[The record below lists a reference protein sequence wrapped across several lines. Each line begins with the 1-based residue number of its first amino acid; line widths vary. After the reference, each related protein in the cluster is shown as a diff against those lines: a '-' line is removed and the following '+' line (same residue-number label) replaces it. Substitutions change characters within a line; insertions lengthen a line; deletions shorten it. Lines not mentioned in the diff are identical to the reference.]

1 MDEDKTLET
10 TSGDDWDGMD
20 FSDLEDVDAGEEE
33 GETTEQ
39 SAEQTLGTHAET
51 DGGSKDADGGEVNQQ
66 TQPKAED
73 GDGDTAEHTEQGEGD
88 QTFTLKYMDE
98 VKTVTKD
105 EAVVLA
111 QKGMDYDRVKQ
122 KQTDAQTALDSAN
135 NKLAYFEQLASS
147 QNMTLD
153 QLIDDVMATQ
163 LSVREGIDK
172 TVALGRVQVDRE
184 RKALEAEKSRLS
196 QADTDKAEAQKRQQ
210 KDIDEFSKE
219 YPDVFAKLATDKD
232 AIPKQ
237 VWDDVSRG
245 MTLVSAYSKHEKAA
259 LKAENERLKAEAEKL
274 KQKQINKSRS
284 TGSQATKGEDS
295 GRDFA
300 DMWWDEN

>member
-1 MDEDKTLET
+1 M
-10 TSGDDWDGMD
+10 
-20 FSDLEDVDAGEEE
+20 
-33 GETTEQ
+33 
-39 SAEQTLGTHAET
+39 
-51 DGGSKDADGGEVNQQ
+51 
-66 TQPKAED
+66 
-73 GDGDTAEHTEQGEGD
+73 
-88 QTFTLKYMDE
+88 
-98 VKTVTKD
+98 
-105 EAVVLA
+105 LA

-135 NKLAYFEQLASS
+135 SKLAYFEQLASS

-163 LSVREGIDK
+163 LSAREGIDK

-184 RKALEAEKSRLS
+184 RKALEAEKARLS
-196 QADTDKAEAQKRQQ
+196 QADTDKSEAQKRQQ

-232 AIPKQ
+232 AIPKE